1 MTEPNTDLPRLA
13 PGTYLLAKRVVVK
26 EDGLSEFVDEPEGE
40 YIKGFWPRT
49 RTRVTPVVDEE
60 TNLKPDTPRVS
71 MAELREK
78 IGAVVDDYTAG
89 EDYGSGPT
97 RYYLTVNTPNDLT
110 AHLAAV
116 LFPGLDW
123 LFRAV
128 ADWQSLWDEKEE
140 WEKAAKEAWQREN
153 VLSWLHAEAIWHAE
167 RHRADVDTRD
177 LSLALQRA
185 GFRSM
190 KDQVD
195 AMGRRIRELDAEVE
209 RLQASRFAWAREAD
223 RQEQRADVV
232 DFMMTGTIKVMDR
245 EQAEA
250 NLATETLGAIWL
262 YVDWRYVTRQLTTE
276 QKELWADAV
285 DAFGDP
291 EHVEPKA
298 ERWWRDDFV
307 ERRRG

>member
-1 MTEPNTDLPRLA
+1 MSEPTNGMMPPNDAGKFDEHVAATIRAAFDEWKTHSDPFDPDCVSMPEYIRRALADASLLAPNHLTHSLCLKWDDTCEGFTIISDGAEAGQVVVLADTVRQVMEERDLP
-13 PGTYLLAKRVVVK
+13 
-26 EDGLSEFVDEPEGE
+26 
-40 YIKGFWPRT
+40 
-49 RTRVTPVVDEE
+49 
-60 TNLKPDTPRVS
+60 
-71 MAELREK
+71 
-78 IGAVVDDYTAG
+78 
-89 EDYGSGPT
+89 
-97 RYYLTVNTPNDLT
+97 
-110 AHLAAV
+110 
-116 LFPGLDW
+116 
-123 LFRAV
+123 
-128 ADWQSLWDEKEE
+128 
-140 WEKAAKEAWQREN
+140 
-153 VLSWLHAEAIWHAE
+153 
-167 RHRADVDTRD
+167 
-177 LSLALQRA
+177 LALQRA

-195 AMGRRIRELDAEVE
+195 AMSRRIRELDAEVE